1 MDKRLLLISLLLCCG
16 WPLLIS
22 AALPAQLRADPPDI
36 DALLFTQD
44 SVYLGLPGIVPAA
57 AADPSPRPGM
67 PIGTPT
73 ELWYRMDRKTG
84 ALSPAAVAAP
94 GAAGIPVSTLRL
106 TNLDRGWSSAEVIF
120 TATSDGGIY
129 QIDDPDCGQIS
140 NNGRL
145 LKMDCTPAG
154 PVVNPGEMI
163 TAIEDFGPYVLL
175 GTASLAPGTASLQS
189 GRGALVLSAKDGSL
203 VRTISAED
211 GLSGNLIRLIRRDAV
226 TGELW
231 IETPRSLTQL
241 SPTFAVLNVW
251 YLHLN
256 FDASGVPRLTA
267 SADPQYDDPY
277 ALLALKLH
285 VTDFAGFQRAIA
297 AIPAELRAAVF
308 KKAFPQGHP
317 PMGPVPAGFQSLA
330 PFVIADLQ
338 RNPDTRQSDFA
349 LQSLCKFGGPVV
361 TAEADALIS
370 TVQGTMGSNM
380 WYTVKACATPAVAA
394 AHAPPPRNYAMNGSH
409 NMVAYAAAAQG
420 RIADPDLTIYT
431 FTPAMAWWDG
441 KHPVHLKI
449 ETGDDAAS
457 AGPSV
462 TRIYVSPTL
471 PVDPAHGTVVLERA
485 VPVLAPG
492 ASDIHEEDV
501 MFPAKL
507 PPGLYYVAVCAN
519 DDHKLKQAF
528 EEDRCR
534 IPRLAPPRPSAP

>member
-1 MDKRLLLISLLLCCG
+1 MDKRLLLISLLLCLG
-16 WPLLIS
+16 WPLLAS
-22 AALPAQLRADPPDI
+22 AALPAQLQADPPDI
-36 DALLFTQD
+36 DAMLFTQD
-44 SVYLGLPGIVPAA
+44 AVYLGLPGIVPAG

-84 ALSPAAVAAP
+84 AVSPVASVPP

-106 TNLDRGWSSAEVIF
+106 TNLDRGWSSAEVTF
-120 TATSDGGIY
+120 TTTSDGGIY
-129 QIDDPDCGQIS
+129 SMGDPDCGQIS

-154 PVVNPGEMI
+154 PVVNPGEVI

-175 GTASLAPGTASLQS
+175 GTASLIPGTASFQS
-189 GRGALVLSAKDGSL
+189 GRGVLVLSAKDGSL
-203 VRTISAED
+203 LRTISTED
-211 GLSGNLIRLIRRDAV
+211 GLSGNVIRLIRRDAV
-226 TGELW
+226 TGDLW
-231 IETPRSLTQL
+231 IETPRSLAQL

-256 FDASGVPRLTA
+256 FDASGVPRLSAT
-267 SADPQYDDPY
+267 ADPQYDDPY
-277 ALLALKLH
+277 AVLALKLH

-297 AIPAELRAAVF
+297 AIPADARPDIF
-308 KKAFPQGHP
+308 KKVFPQGHP
-317 PMGPVPAGFQSLA
+317 PMALVPSGFQSLA

-338 RNPDTRQSDFA
+338 RNPDTRQSYFA
-349 LQSLCKFGGPVV
+349 LQSLCKFGGAAA

-380 WYTVKACATPAVAA
+380 WYTVKSCATPAVAA
-394 AHAPPPRNYAMNGSH
+394 AHAPPPPNYTMNG
-409 NMVAYAAAAQG
+409 NRGMVVSAAAARN
-420 RIADPDLTIYT
+420 RISDPDLTIYT
-431 FTPAMAWWDG
+431 FSPAMAWWDG
-441 KHPVHLKI
+441 KHPLHLKI

-462 TRIYVSPTL
+462 TRVYVSPTL

-485 VPVLAPG
+485 VPALTPG

-534 IPRLAPPRPSAP
+534 IPRLAPPRPGAP